1 MNSYKELQGLGSGTL
16 EIDALN
22 LRCQFNGEPVAPLS
36 IAHELHAWLSQDLE
50 EHGILRTQIE
60 EATLSVAVDL
70 VRSPKYQ
77 GPQGSFYIGK
87 DGKPIEKGEFF
98 RLTADCKSLVRTD
111 EARYE
116 SARTHKE
123 QWPVGWPET

>member
-1 MNSYKELQGLGSGTL
+1 MNSYKELEGLGSGTL

-22 LRCQFNGEPVAPLS
+22 LHCQFNGEPIAPLS
-36 IAHELHAWLSQDLE
+36 IAHELHAWLSKDLE
-50 EHGILRTQIE
+50 QHGILRAEIQ

-70 VRSPKYQ
+70 VRSPKFQ

-98 RLTADCKSLVRTD
+98 RLAADCKSLVRTD
-111 EARYE
+111 EARYG

-123 QWPVGWPET
+123 QWPVGWPEI